1 MYEDEFK
8 NCLPFGEAV
17 KPLVQTIAF
26 KGWSLFA
33 FFNRAN
39 ATIEINKTLCLT
51 HLKNLIFM
59 MTNLLP
65 ETNPTDLNN
74 YNFCLFQS
82 IPIYLN

>member
-1 MYEDEFK
+1 MMYEDEFK

-39 ATIEINKTLCLT
+39 ATIEINKTLCLYT
-51 HLKNLIFM
+51 
-59 MTNLLP
+59 
-65 ETNPTDLNN
+65 
-74 YNFCLFQS
+74 FQKS
-82 IPIYLN
+82 YFL